1 MNLDPSLVNSVRV
14 LCALEGNAYWPTGR
28 VCARCGGN
36 DDIHEPITRNNAAP
50 SFCAEWAVSLCS
62 SEKDRSLVREF
73 ATVLTYLGIDFD
85 GVPVT
90 SV

>member
-28 VCARCGGN
+28 VCAKCGGN
-36 DDIHEPITRNNAAP
+36 DDIHEAITRNNASP
-50 SFCAEWAVSLCS
+50 SFCAEWAVSSCS
-62 SEKDRSLVREF
+62 KNGDSLIREF

-85 GVPVT
+85 GVPVA
-90 SV
+90 S

>member
-36 DDIHEPITRNNAAP
+36 DDIHEAIIRGDDTSP
-50 SFCAEWAVSLCS
+50 SFCAGEAVSSCA
-62 SEKDRSLVREF
+62 KDGDSLIREF

-85 GVPVT
+85 GVPV
-90 SV
+90 S